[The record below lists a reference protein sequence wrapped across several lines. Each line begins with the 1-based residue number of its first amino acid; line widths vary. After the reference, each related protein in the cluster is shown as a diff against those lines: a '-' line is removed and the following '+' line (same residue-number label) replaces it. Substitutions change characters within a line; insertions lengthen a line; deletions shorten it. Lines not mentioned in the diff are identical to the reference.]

1 MFALSFKSAVKKKG
15 QSKRRN
21 QKVELCKSTPSSS
34 GQGSISTV
42 LTPLSPCSKELLQ
55 SFADQFSFT
64 FLNSS
69 SNKSCDPLSHF
80 PPPVQKAQTNPCF
93 HRNDGCKVPQEKNW
107 ISFLIFCN
115 FLSFQFIHH
124 RRGNIGDTWLLP
136 AWNPWT
142 DPAHPGSFL
151 NLFGAK
157 TS

>member
-1 MFALSFKSAVKKKG
+1 MIPLQRRSSDIHNHPVMELSAEKFWAFPGKKSKENFKCVCFVFQKCREKKG
-15 QSKRRN
+15 QGERRN
-21 QKVELCKSTPSSS
+21 QKLELCKSTSSSS

-55 SFADQFSFT
+55 SFADQLSFT

-93 HRNDGCKVPQEKNW
+93 HRNEKTW

-115 FLSFQFIHH
+115 
-124 RRGNIGDTWLLP
+124 LL
-136 AWNPWT
+136 
-142 DPAHPGSFL
+142 
-151 NLFGAK
+151 
-157 TS
+157 